1 MAATPDT
8 SNLTSSAQ
16 VFETYTLPQ
25 IRAIHKSL
33 HVQIDEKAA
42 RLRTQVGNSYRELL
56 GTADTIVQM
65 RGDMSGV
72 QGVLGRMGG
81 RCGRAVVE
89 AKVAG
94 LAGFRGRDDADAH
107 LGRAAR
113 ARLLEACA
121 LTAGRLLKGAR
132 EGRGERLVLVAR
144 ILVLM
149 RLLIASFGDAST
161 LQDDGLRGAVETA
174 KKSQRSLKNRLL
186 RGIAKILDKV
196 SSDADQGDLLK
207 ALCAYSL
214 AESSGAKDVLRHF
227 LNVRA
232 EAMVLEFDTD
242 EHERDKSTGNVLRGL
257 DLYTRTLLDVQ
268 ALVPSKLADAL
279 ANLKKRPLLDDVAL
293 KALEGLRLD
302 VYERW
307 CGDDI
312 QYFTPFIRHD
322 DLDGKLAKSM
332 LTSWA
337 KKGGETLLEGLGKTL
352 AHMSEFKTI
361 VDLRTKVLQHWV
373 REGGKARGFD
383 PSEMLDG
390 LRGVINTRILAVL
403 DIKVSK
409 LRLIG
414 SEVAATLDTWQSGAV
429 DPQKSLWDEEMLNM
443 DVSIGA
449 KHISHEVLS
458 RLHGRNDAA
467 SRAVSS
473 YSSWYHLIDDVEEIV
488 QQLRRQRW
496 DNDVDEI
503 EDEETIETREDLLS
517 KQDPQKIHEQ
527 LDKSL
532 EQAYQSLD
540 EQLSKLWHAHQD
552 ASNGQIA
559 MYLLRIIRSIRSQL
573 PKLDNTKSFGLEI
586 VPSLQEKLIGHVTVT
601 PLEEFKTI
609 ALARKRV
616 IGRVLWEGEPALPS
630 QPSPDAFKLL
640 RNLVT
645 SMSDAGLD
653 LWSPAALAKLKTSFG
668 GQLSDAWQEKLKE
681 FAEADANAASK
692 DLESKKAAQAKK
704 ELETEKVA
712 ETEEDA
718 GAEDGGAEIK
728 EDPET
733 QEVSKDGD
741 DEDDAEA
748 KQKAAK
754 ESEIRRDLLIQWVYD
769 ILLLQTSLGSG
780 GNANGSLTTLG
791 QEIFQKTNLPDEAK
805 ERMAKSSQEYWKRTS
820 LLFGLLA

>member
-1 MAATPDT
+1 MAAPDT
-8 SNLTSSAQ
+8 SNLTSSSQ

-25 IRAIHKSL
+25 IRAIHKTL

-65 RGDMSGV
+65 RRDMSDV
-72 QGVLGRMGG
+72 QTVLGRMGG
-81 RCGRAVVE
+81 KCGRTVVE
-89 AKVAG
+89 GKVSG
-94 LAGFRGRDDADAH
+94 LGGFRGRQDVEAE
-107 LGRAAR
+107 LSRAAR
-113 ARLLEACA
+113 VKLLEACA
-121 LTAGRLLKGAR
+121 LAAGRLLKGGK

-144 ILVLM
+144 ILVLI
-149 RLLIASFGDAST
+149 RLLIASFGDANT
-161 LQDDGLRGAVETA
+161 HVDADLRAALETA

-186 RGIAKILDKV
+186 RGIGKILDKV
-196 SSDADQGDLLK
+196 SNNTDQGDILK

-227 LNVRA
+227 LNVRG
-232 EAMVLEFDTD
+232 EAMVLEFDAD
-242 EHERDKSTGNVLRGL
+242 EHERVRNTENVLRGL
-257 DLYTRTLLDVQ
+257 DLFTRTLLDVQ
-268 ALVPSKLADAL
+268 SLVPSKLSDAL
-279 ANLKKRPLLDDVAL
+279 ADLKRRPLLADESL

-322 DLDGKLAKSM
+322 ELDGKLAKSM

-337 KKGGETLLEGLGKTL
+337 KKGGETLLDGLGKTL

-361 VDLRTKVLQHWV
+361 IDLRTKVLQHWV
-373 REGGKARGFD
+373 RDGGKARGFD

-403 DIKVSK
+403 EVKVSK

-414 SEVAATLDTWQSGAV
+414 SEVAKTLETWQTGPV
-429 DPQKSLWDEEMLNM
+429 DPRKSLWDDEMLNM

-473 YSSWYHLIDDVEEIV
+473 YNSWYHLIDDVEEVV

-503 EDEETIETREDLLS
+503 EDEETIETRQELLS
-517 KQDPQKIHEQ
+517 KQDPQKISEQ
-527 LDKSL
+527 LDKTL

-540 EQLSKLWHAHQD
+540 EQLGKLWLAHKD
-552 ASNGQIA
+552 ASNGHIA

-573 PKLDNTKSFGLEI
+573 PKLENTKAFGLEI
-586 VPSLQEKLIGHVTVT
+586 VPSLHERLVGHVTVS
-601 PLEEFKTI
+601 PLEEFKKT
-609 ALARKRV
+609 ALTRNRV

-630 QPSPDAFKLL
+630 QPSPDSFKLL

-645 SMSDAGLD
+645 SMGDAGLD
-653 LWSPAALAKLKTSFG
+653 LWSPAALIKLKKSFG
-668 GQLSDAWQEKLKE
+668 AQLTDAWRVKLDDL
-681 FAEADANAASK
+681 AEINANA
-692 DLESKKAAQAKK
+692 
-704 ELETEKVA
+704 VA
-712 ETEEDA
+712 ETAPETKEVEKVEEEQD
-718 GAEDGGAEIK
+718 GAETKDDSES
-728 EDPET
+728 
-733 QEVSKDGD
+733 QEVPEKDTN
-741 DEDDAEA
+741 EDDVALKE
-748 KQKAAK
+748 KAAK
-754 ESEIRRDLLIQWVYD
+754 ESETRRDLLIQWEYD
-769 ILLLQTSLGSG
+769 MLLLQTSLGSG
-780 GNANGSLTTLG
+780 GDANESLATLA
-791 QEIFQKTNLPDEAK
+791 QDVFKKTDLPVEAR
-805 ERMAKSSQEYWKRTS
+805 ERMTKASQEYWKRTS
-820 LLFGLLA
+820 LLFGLLG

>member
-1 MAATPDT
+1 MAAPDT
-8 SNLTSSAQ
+8 SNLTSSSQ

-25 IRAIHKSL
+25 IRAIHKTL
-33 HVQIDEKAA
+33 HVEIDEKAA

-65 RGDMSGV
+65 RRDMSDV
-72 QGVLGRMGG
+72 QIVLGRMGG
-81 RCGRAVVE
+81 KCGRTVVE
-89 AKVAG
+89 GKVAG
-94 LAGFRGRDDADAH
+94 LGGFRGRDDVEAE
-107 LGRAAR
+107 LSRAAR
-113 ARLLEACA
+113 VKLLEACA
-121 LTAGRLLKGAR
+121 LTAGRLLKGGK

-144 ILVLM
+144 TLVLI

-161 LQDDGLRGAVETA
+161 LEEANLRTALETA

-186 RGIAKILDKV
+186 RGIGKILDKV
-196 SSDADQGDLLK
+196 SNDADQGDILK

-227 LNVRA
+227 LNVRG
-232 EAMVLEFDTD
+232 EAIVLEFDAD
-242 EHERDKSTGNVLRGL
+242 EHERDRNTGNVLRGL

-268 ALVPSKLADAL
+268 SLVPNKLSDALADLKRRPLLADAS
-279 ANLKKRPLLDDVAL
+279 L

-322 DLDGKLAKSM
+322 DLDGILAKSM

-337 KKGGETLLEGLGKTL
+337 KKGGETLLDGLGKTL

-361 VDLRTKVLQHWV
+361 IDLRTKVLQHWV

-383 PSEMLDG
+383 PSELLNG

-403 DIKVSK
+403 DVKVSK

-414 SEVAATLDTWQSGAV
+414 SEVAATLDTWQAGAV
-429 DPQKSLWDEEMLNM
+429 DPRKSLWDEEMLNM

-473 YSSWYHLIDDVEEIV
+473 YSSWYRLIDDVEEIV
-488 QQLRRQRW
+488 QQLQRQRW

-503 EDEETIETREDLLS
+503 EDEETIETRQELLS

-527 LDKSL
+527 LDKTL

-540 EQLSKLWHAHQD
+540 EQLGKLWHTHKD

-573 PKLDNTKSFGLEI
+573 PRLDNTKSFGLEM
-586 VPSLQEKLIGHVTVT
+586 VPSLHERLVGHVIVA
-601 PLEEFKTI
+601 PLEEFQKT
-609 ALARKRV
+609 ALTRNRV

-630 QPSPDAFKLL
+630 QPSPDSFKLL

-645 SMSDAGLD
+645 SMGDAGLD
-653 LWSPAALAKLKTSFG
+653 LWSPAALTKLKKRFG
-668 GQLSDAWQEKLKE
+668 TQLTDAWRVKLDE
-681 FAEADANAASK
+681 FSESNADVK
-692 DLESKKAAQAKK
+692 
-704 ELETEKVA
+704 TEKA
-712 ETEEDA
+712 PEA
-718 GAEDGGAEIK
+718 KEIK
-728 EDPET
+728 ESEENQEGTET
-733 QEVSKDGD
+733 KEDSNVQGILEHDGD
-741 DEDDAEA
+741 DDLELKE
-748 KQKAAK
+748 KAAK
-754 ESEIRRDLLIQWVYD
+754 ESETKKELLIQWVYD
-769 ILLLQTSLGSG
+769 MLLLQTSLGSG
-780 GNANGSLTTLG
+780 GDSNESLATLA
-791 QEIFQKTNLPDEAK
+791 QEVFKKTDLPTEAR
-805 ERMAKSSQEYWKRTS
+805 ERMAKTSQEYWKRTS
-820 LLFGLLA
+820 LLFGLLG